1 MKNVSTKPGRW
12 LWAIPID
19 YSEDGG
25 FWKREGGLVVLGLR
39 MLDVDARFV
48 ALGTPG
54 ERSDMPLINCTLE
67 QMQQSAWWKQW
78 GVDAVVLNAWALPF
92 HEPIARAIKSAG
104 LKLILIMDTE
114 GIVSPHVWP
123 LRYLLQSYFLL
134 KDERRLIPPVG
145 VLFKTGIRFVRARH
159 AGIMRHL
166 EHGDM
171 IVLPS
176 PLALQRYA
184 RYLSSMR
191 RGDLNSRLR
200 FIPYAAVKEMTYDPL
215 IPKKHIIIAVG
226 RWQTHQKN
234 TPLLLRVLQR
244 VLTEQPHYSARIIG
258 SGAEVVKKLAQNLS
272 ADCRSRIDITGKV
285 ENAKLPALYGESR
298 IFLST
303 SRYESF
309 LIAAGEALCCGCSV
323 VGDARIA
330 TMPYFAGSDSGTV
343 SCNSSVDNFRDAL
356 TAEINAWQS
365 GERNPTQISQ
375 TWQARLHPDRV
386 AQALLKLLEEL

>member
-1 MKNVSTKPGRW
+1 M
-12 LWAIPID
+12 D
-19 YSEDGG
+19 YAEGGG
-25 FWKREGGLVVLGLR
+25 FWQREGGLVVLGLR

-48 ALGTPG
+48 TLGPPG
-54 ERSDMPLINCTLE
+54 ERTDLPLITCTLE
-67 QMQQSAWWKQW
+67 QMQETTWWKQW
-78 GVDAVVLNAWALPF
+78 GAEGVVLNAWALARY
-92 HEPIARAIKSAG
+92 EPIARAIKGAG
-104 LKLILIMDTE
+104 KRLILTVDTE
-114 GIVSPHVWP
+114 GLVSPHVWP
-123 LRYLLQSYFLL
+123 LRHLQQKYFTEKDEGKWFPAVWTLL
-134 KDERRLIPPVG
+134 KTTVRSL
-145 VLFKTGIRFVRARH
+145 RARH
-159 AGIMRHL
+159 VGTIKHL
-166 EHGDM
+166 EHGDL

-176 PLALQRYA
+176 SLAQQRYHRFLTA
-184 RYLSSMR
+184 MR
-191 RGDLNSRLR
+191 RGDLTSRLR
-200 FIPYAAVKEMTYDPL
+200 FLSYPAVKEMAYNSLTL
-215 IPKKHIIIAVG
+215 KKPIIIAVG
-226 RWQTHQKN
+226 RWQTQQKN
-234 TPLLLRVLQR
+234 APLLLRVLQR

-330 TMPYFAGSDSGTV
+330 TMPYFAGSNSGTV

-386 AQALLKLLEEL
+386 AQALLKLLD